1 MLPKM
6 NFQKLIDSINNG
18 LVYDIDGVRLVQL
31 IDCFSNENLETIESI
46 YSTEPEHKNTQWTMN
61 KKDWPFDIQQD
72 NEYYRSLL
80 DAVNKKLNKNFDHY
94 VGRVWQ
100 EENNHYMDPHV
111 DNDMVCG
118 SMQIYLPSTA
128 GENTGTIFFGNNVTL
143 QFKFKPNTGYL
154 CSDPTKIL
162 HSTGL
167 PVNFNEYR
175 RSAYFIFR
183 DV

>member
-1 MLPKM
+1 M

-18 LVYDIDGVRLVQL
+18 LIYDIDGVRLVQL
-31 IDCFSNENLETIESI
+31 LDCFSIEDLETIESI
-46 YSTEPEHKNTQWTMN
+46 YRTEPEHKNTHWTTN
-61 KKDWPFDIQQD
+61 KKDWPFDIHQD
-72 NEYYRSLL
+72 DEFYKNLL
-80 DAVNKKLNKNFDHY
+80 DAVNTKLNKNFDHY

-118 SMQIYLPSTA
+118 SMQIYLPSSA
-128 GENTGTIFFGNNVTL
+128 GENTGTIFFGNNLTL
-143 QFKFKPNTGYL
+143 QFKFKPNTGYI

-167 PVNFNEYR
+167 PVNFSEYR

>member
-18 LVYDIDGVRLVQL
+18 LIYDIDGVRLVQL
-31 IDCFSNENLETIESI
+31 LDCFSIEDLETIESI
-46 YSTEPEHKNTQWTMN
+46 YSTEPEHKNTHWTTN
-61 KKDWPFDIQQD
+61 KKDWPFDIHQD
-72 NEYYRSLL
+72 DEFYKNLL
-80 DAVNKKLNKNFDHY
+80 DAVNTKLNKNFDHY

-118 SMQIYLPSTA
+118 SMQIYLPSSA
-128 GENTGTIFFGNNVTL
+128 GENTGTIFFGNNLTL
-143 QFKFKPNTGYL
+143 QFKFKPNTGYI

-167 PVNFNEYR
+167 PVNFSEYR

>member
-1 MLPKM
+1 M

-18 LVYDIDGVRLVQL
+18 LIYDIDGVRLVQL
-31 IDCFSNENLETIESI
+31 LDCFSIEDLETIESI
-46 YSTEPEHKNTQWTMN
+46 YRTEPEHKNTHWTTN
-61 KKDWPFDIQQD
+61 KKDWPFDIHQD
-72 NEYYRSLL
+72 DKFYKNLL
-80 DAVNKKLNKNFDHY
+80 DAVNTKLNKNFDHY

-100 EENNHYMDPHV
+100 EENNPYMDPHV

-118 SMQIYLPSTA
+118 SMQIYLPSSA
-128 GENTGTIFFGNNVTL
+128 GENTGTIFFGNNLTL
-143 QFKFKPNTGYL
+143 QFKFKPNTGYI

-167 PVNFNEYR
+167 PVNFSEYR